1 MRKHRLVIAL
11 ASAAALPALIGSAR
25 AADADPP
32 LEPTSDHLPTAS
44 TARSTLTVG
53 DIAELRAKLDEQ
65 RAMLDAQERE
75 IHALEARLNAANNTT
90 TTTAST
96 SVISTDPVASPEQV
110 ALLEQRAMGGDQQ
123 ATTGQAT
130 PGQPT
135 VGQAPAPDDSHTLNT
150 RTASI
155 PPGQG
160 VLTPSGHFSIE
171 PTFEYAASANNRLT
185 FSGIELIP
193 GLQLGAISAQTA
205 QRDTFFF
212 SPTFRYGINSRF
224 EVEVTV
230 PMLYRHDNIQVV
242 QQRDEQIVRTLDL
255 RQYALGDVEFG
266 LRYQLNPAT
275 APDKPI
281 WILSLHVKSNTGIGP
296 YDVGYDSFGIATG
309 LATGS
314 GFWGVEPGVSFLL
327 PSDPVVIYGSLNY
340 LHQFKR
346 NLNKDVGG
354 SLVQEVRPGEAILG
368 NIGFGFSLNPRFSFS
383 LGYSHSYIMPTMT
396 YIGGGP
402 EYSTGQQIGTLDM
415 GMSYRLNSKTSV
427 NLNFQFGVTP
437 DAPNLNVTLRVP
449 FSF

>member
-1 MRKHRLVIAL
+1 MRRLRLAIAL
-11 ASAAALPALIGSAR
+11 ASAASFPALMIGTAHG
-25 AADADPP
+25 ADADSPSGTP
-32 LEPTSDHLPTAS
+32 SDSQPVATSSRATA
-44 TARSTLTVG
+44 A

-65 RAMLDAQERE
+65 RAILDAQAQQIRE
-75 IHALEARLNAANNTT
+75 LEARLGGANTNATSAANTSAVPVMPS
-90 TTTAST
+90 TTA
-96 SVISTDPVASPEQV
+96 EQV
-110 ALLEQRAMGGDQQ
+110 ALLEQRAMGGEPQ
-123 ATTGQAT
+123 A
-130 PGQPT
+130 T
-135 VGQAPAPDDSHTLNT
+135 VGQAPAPDDSHALNT

-212 SPTFRYGINSRF
+212 SPTFRYGLNSRF

-255 RQYALGDVEFG
+255 RQYALGDVEMG

-275 APDKPI
+275 GPDKPI

-296 YDVGYDSFGIATG
+296 YDVGYDEFGIATG

-346 NLNKDVGG
+346 NLNKEVGG

-396 YIGGGP
+396 YIGSGP
-402 EYSTGQQIGTLDM
+402 EYSTGQQIGTLDL

-437 DAPNLNVTLRVP
+437 DAPNLNATLRIP
-449 FSF
+449 FSI

>member
-1 MRKHRLVIAL
+1 MRNIRLAL
-11 ASAAALPALIGSAR
+11 ALTGAAWPALMTGSAH
-25 AADADPP
+25 AAETGPS
-32 LEPTSDHLPTAS
+32 LEPAPGDRPAATAS
-44 TARSTLTVG
+44 RYASTEA

-65 RAMLDAQERE
+65 RAILDAQAQE
-75 IHALEARLNAANNTT
+75 IHALEARLRAVNPPIAA
-90 TTTAST
+90 APAP
-96 SVISTDPVASPEQV
+96 TDMATSPEQV
-110 ALLEQRAMGGDQQ
+110 ALLDQRAMGADPQT
-123 ATTGQAT
+123 AAGQ
-130 PGQPT
+130 T
-135 VGQAPAPDDSHTLNT
+135 VGQAPAPDESHSLNT
-150 RTASI
+150 KTASI

-185 FSGIELIP
+185 FSGVELIP
-193 GLQLGAISAQTA
+193 GLQLGAISASTA

-230 PMLYRHDNIQVV
+230 PLLYRHDNIQVV

-255 RQYALGDVEFG
+255 RQKALGDVEVG
-266 LRYQLNPAT
+266 LRYQLNPAKG
-275 APDKPI
+275 PDKPI

-296 YDVGYDSFGIATG
+296 YDVGYDNFGIATG

-396 YIGGGP
+396 YIGSGP
-402 EYSTGQQIGTLDM
+402 QYSTGQQIGTLDL
-415 GMSYRLNSKTSV
+415 GMSYRLTSKTSM

-437 DAPNLNVTLRVP
+437 DAPNLNVTLRIP
-449 FSF
+449 FSL

>member
-1 MRKHRLVIAL
+1 VATSSRAT
-11 ASAAALPALIGSAR
+11 AA
-25 AADADPP
+25 
-32 LEPTSDHLPTAS
+32 
-44 TARSTLTVG
+44 

-65 RAMLDAQERE
+65 RAILDAQAQQIRE
-75 IHALEARLNAANNTT
+75 LEARLGGANTNATSAANTSAVPVMPS
-90 TTTAST
+90 TTA
-96 SVISTDPVASPEQV
+96 EQV
-110 ALLEQRAMGGDQQ
+110 ALLEQRAMGGEPQ
-123 ATTGQAT
+123 A
-130 PGQPT
+130 T
-135 VGQAPAPDDSHTLNT
+135 VGQAPAPDDSHALNT

-212 SPTFRYGINSRF
+212 SPTFRYGLNSRF

-230 PMLYRHDNIQVV
+230 PLLYRHDNIQVV

-255 RQYALGDVEFG
+255 RQYALGDVEMG

-275 APDKPI
+275 GPDKPI

-296 YDVGYDSFGIATG
+296 YDVGYDEFGIATG

-346 NLNKDVGG
+346 NLNKEVGG

-396 YIGGGP
+396 YIGSGP
-402 EYSTGQQIGTLDM
+402 EYSTGQQIGTLDL

-437 DAPNLNVTLRVP
+437 DAPNLNATLRIP
-449 FSF
+449 FSI

>member
-1 MRKHRLVIAL
+1 MRRLRLAIAL
-11 ASAAALPALIGSAR
+11 ASAASFPALMIGTAHG
-25 AADADPP
+25 ADADSPSGTP
-32 LEPTSDHLPTAS
+32 SDSQPVATSSRATA
-44 TARSTLTVG
+44 A

-65 RAMLDAQERE
+65 RAILDTQAQQIRE
-75 IHALEARLNAANNTT
+75 LEARWGGANTNATSAANTSAVPVMPS
-90 TTTAST
+90 TTA
-96 SVISTDPVASPEQV
+96 EQV
-110 ALLEQRAMGGDQQ
+110 ALLEQRAMGGEPQ
-123 ATTGQAT
+123 A
-130 PGQPT
+130 T
-135 VGQAPAPDDSHTLNT
+135 VGQAPAPDDSHALNT

-212 SPTFRYGINSRF
+212 SPTFRYGLNSRF

-255 RQYALGDVEFG
+255 RQYALGDVEMG

-275 APDKPI
+275 GPDKPI

-296 YDVGYDSFGIATG
+296 YDVGYDEFGIATG

-346 NLNKDVGG
+346 NLNKEVGG

-396 YIGGGP
+396 YIGSGP
-402 EYSTGQQIGTLDM
+402 EYSTGQQIGTLDL

-437 DAPNLNVTLRVP
+437 DAPNLNATLRIP
-449 FSF
+449 FSI

>member
-1 MRKHRLVIAL
+1 MRKTRLAIAL
-11 ASAAALPALIGSAR
+11 ASAATFPALLAGVAR
-25 AADADPP
+25 AADADPA
-32 LEPTSDHLPTAS
+32 LGPTSDTLPTAASSRS
-44 TARSTLTVG
+44 TAA

-65 RAMLDAQERE
+65 RAILDAQAQQIRE
-75 IHALEARLNAANNTT
+75 LEARLGGANSNA
-90 TTTAST
+90 
-96 SVISTDPVASPEQV
+96 VPVERPAPPEQV
-110 ALLEQRAMGGDQQ
+110 ALLEQRAMGDPQ
-123 ATTGQAT
+123 A
-130 PGQPT
+130 T
-135 VGQAPAPDDSHTLNT
+135 VGQAPAPDDSHALNT

-171 PTFEYAASANNRLT
+171 PTFQYAASANNRLT

-212 SPTFRYGINSRF
+212 SPTFRYGINSRL

-242 QQRDEQIVRTLDL
+242 QQRDQQIVRNLDL
-255 RQYALGDVEFG
+255 RQYALGDVELG

-275 APDKPI
+275 GPDKPI

-296 YDVGYDSFGIATG
+296 YDVGYDEFGIATG

-346 NLNKDVGG
+346 NLNKEVGG

-383 LGYSHSYIMPTMT
+383 MGYSHSYIMPTMT
-396 YIGGGP
+396 FIGSGP
-402 EYSTGQQIGTLDM
+402 EYSRGQQIGTLDL
-415 GMSYRLNSKTSV
+415 GMSYRLSSKTSV

-437 DAPNLNVTLRVP
+437 DAPNLNATVRIP
-449 FSF
+449 FSL

>member
-1 MRKHRLVIAL
+1 MRKHRLAIAL
-11 ASAAALPALIGSAR
+11 TSVAALPALIGSAR
-25 AADADPP
+25 AAVADPP
-32 LEPTSDHLPTAS
+32 LEPTSDHLPTATMPRS
-44 TARSTLTVG
+44 TATAA
-53 DIAELRAKLDEQ
+53 DIAELRARLDEQ
-65 RAMLDAQERE
+65 RAMLNAQEQE
-75 IHALEARLNAANNTT
+75 IHELEARLKAANNPAPAGPATEP
-90 TTTAST
+90 
-96 SVISTDPVASPEQV
+96 DQV
-110 ALLEQRAMGGDQQ
+110 ALLDQRAMGGEPQ
-123 ATTGQAT
+123 T
-130 PGQPT
+130 T

-160 VLTPSGHFSIE
+160 VLTPSGHLSIE
-171 PTFEYAASANNRLT
+171 PTFQYAASANNRLT

-212 SPTFRYGINSRF
+212 SPTFRYGINSRL

-230 PMLYRHDNIQVV
+230 PLLYRHDNIQVV
-242 QQRDEQIVRTLDL
+242 QQRDQQIVRDLNL
-255 RQYALGDVEFG
+255 RQYALGDVELG
-266 LRYQLNPAT
+266 LRYQLNPAS

-296 YDVGYDSFGIATG
+296 YDVGYDEFGIATG

-368 NIGFGFSLNPRFSFS
+368 NVGFGFSLNPRFSFS

-396 YIGGGP
+396 YIGSGP
-402 EYSTGQQIGTLDM
+402 EYSRGQQIGTLDM

-437 DAPNLNVTLRVP
+437 DAPNLNVTLRIP